1 MRGCECES
9 VHVYVCVRARMHARV
24 RACEGSPAQ
33 CRSVC
38 THLRIMQVALL
49 LRARAIADLLNTAGR

>member
-1 MRGCECES
+1 MRACECES
-9 VHVYVCVRARMHARV
+9 VHVCVCERARMHARV

-33 CRSVC
+33 CRILC